1 MVRIEAI
8 IRPSRLDEVKSA
20 LDDLGVHGISVTE
33 IKGAGKQKGYTQ
45 HYRGSEYQVNLLPKV
60 QLIVVVSD
68 SQQDSV
74 IGAIESAARTGEIG
88 DGMYG
93 KVKIIL
99 DRFPG
104 LPSSRLEVAER
115 LEQLRLLENGIPI
128 QVDAVDID
136 TIGVDTEAD
145 LMAVAALLAQPVL

>member
-60 QLIVVVSD
+60 QLVVVVAD
-68 SQQDSV
+68 SMLDGV
-74 IGAIESAARTGEIG
+74 VGAIEGAARTGEIG
-88 DGMYG
+88 DG
-93 KVKIIL
+93 KI
-99 DRFPG
+99 F
-104 LPSSRLEVAER
+104 V
-115 LEQLRLLENGIPI
+115 
-128 QVDAVDID
+128 
-136 TIGVDTEAD
+136 T
-145 LMAVAALLAQPVL
+145 PVLEAVRIRTGERGDTAVS

>member
-20 LDDLGVHGISVTE
+20 LDELGVHGISVTE

-60 QLIVVVSD
+60 QIIVVVSD

-74 IGAIESAARTGEIG
+74 IGAIEGAARTGEIG
-88 DGMYG
+88 DG
-93 KVKIIL
+93 KIFVTPVMEAVRI
-99 DRFPG
+99 RTG
-104 LPSSRLEVAER
+104 ER
-115 LEQLRLLENGIPI
+115 G
-128 QVDAVDID
+128 DTAVS
-136 TIGVDTEAD
+136 
-145 LMAVAALLAQPVL
+145 